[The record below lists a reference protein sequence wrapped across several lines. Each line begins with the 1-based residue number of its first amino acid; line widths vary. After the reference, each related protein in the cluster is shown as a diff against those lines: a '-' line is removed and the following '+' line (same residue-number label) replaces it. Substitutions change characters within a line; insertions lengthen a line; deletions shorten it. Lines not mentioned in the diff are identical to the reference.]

1 NNFRLG
7 IADATIQGRVID
19 DASGDT
25 VSGIWGYAFAESAT
39 SFNQGPMM
47 GTGMGGPVSSSSFTL
62 KVPAGSYRV
71 GVDFP
76 SESSG
81 YTTADMAAVT
91 AVSGATANVDVRV
104 KPNNA
109 TIRVRFKNTSGN
121 LITDLNYAEVFLD
134 NGSGGHQWK
143 HFSSSDLSSGLAN
156 ILVSAGNWRVGYN
169 IDPTTSSYMS
179 EPSTNNQV
187 TAVASQI
194 VIKDITLRSADSVVS
209 GTVYDPSGNPLPG
222 VLVSTDSRKAS
233 SFSGSGRPMFMQGKT
248 TGSDGAY
255 SLTLPAGT
263 YQVAAFFP
271 PEAVVSGQTVN
282 YLNPDPSEV
291 TISSSSPATANFTF
305 KQSDATLSG
314 SITLNGQSQGAFV
327 SAYSSA
333 GGYNETTSASGSYSL

>member
-1 NNFRLG
+1 MAKTGTISGRVWADSNSNGSYDDGEGVGNMSVEAFKMSKKFDEYAGGAGGGPMGGGGDWAMASSSNITATKGNFTLRVNSGAWVVNVRADPGMMSGGYSSNSVNYIYTGSPVEVNISSTSQTSTSNNFRLG

-194 VIKDITLRSADSVVS
+194 VIKDITLR
-209 GTVYDPSGNPLPG
+209 
-222 VLVSTDSRKAS
+222 
-233 SFSGSGRPMFMQGKT
+233 
-248 TGSDGAY
+248 
-255 SLTLPAGT
+255 
-263 YQVAAFFP
+263 
-271 PEAVVSGQTVN
+271 
-282 YLNPDPSEV
+282 
-291 TISSSSPATANFTF
+291 
-305 KQSDATLSG
+305 
-314 SITLNGQSQGAFV
+314 
-327 SAYSSA
+327 
-333 GGYNETTSASGSYSL
+333 